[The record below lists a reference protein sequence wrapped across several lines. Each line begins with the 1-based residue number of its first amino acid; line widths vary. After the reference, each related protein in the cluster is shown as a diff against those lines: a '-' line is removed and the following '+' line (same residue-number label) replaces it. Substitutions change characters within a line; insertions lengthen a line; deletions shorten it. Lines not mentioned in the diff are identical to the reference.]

1 MKSKMK
7 RKDLMN
13 NDDIWNAVISVI
25 CDYDFPT
32 EKKTVNEAFIVFQ
45 YYSELESG
53 GHEMLL
59 TWFSDYIKE
68 VGINH
73 YLNEL
78 ISILEEIGAND
89 YVVIEKKYGEQLWQM
104 YLALENDEIKESE
117 FYSIIERADNEYYKL
132 DGKLGDLLENYFVKI
147 HTDLIE
153 VIEE

>member
-1 MKSKMK
+1 MK

-25 CDYDFPT
+25 CEYDFPT
-32 EKKTVNEAFIVFQ
+32 EKKTDNETFIVFQ

-78 ISILEEIGAND
+78 TSILEEIGAND

-132 DGKLGDLLENYFVKI
+132 DGKLGELLENYFVKI